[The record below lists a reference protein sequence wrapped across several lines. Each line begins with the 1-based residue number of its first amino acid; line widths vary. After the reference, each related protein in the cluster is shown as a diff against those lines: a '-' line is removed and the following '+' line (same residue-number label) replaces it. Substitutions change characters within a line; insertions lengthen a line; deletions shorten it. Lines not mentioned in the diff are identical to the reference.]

1 MPLNE
6 NEKTQEME
14 IVGSNP
20 ETSFEQETES
30 KAVNFAEI
38 VQDSELE
45 EPKAPVSEED
55 TGSLE
60 TLSQKNDSDGRTDSS
75 IKEHSD
81 GRMIGRTDGKSD
93 GAKEAEVAKEG
104 DDGDLQAQIDLLKQM
119 IAEQKAAENENY
131 ANIRTDV
138 ARNAINTNQTGRR
151 AKKALIIAVIV
162 AVVCAL
168 IVAAL
173 TFGKGLI
180 FPEQQNNN
188 EQATEQTTEDRH
200 DVISLT
206 GGDHDHDWETNMVTV
221 EAPLLTKNIEHAAEY
236 EDKQVLHT
244 VCNTCHKTIDGSTAE
259 HTKETGHASFTT
271 NVPVV
276 EKVKVKDAWTE
287 TVTVQEYQSKTVQNG
302 EKCRI
307 CGQLR
312 NEKSM
317 DELMAQLGFKS
328 SVDE

>member
-1 MPLNE
+1 MPLNDT
-6 NEKTQEME
+6 EKTQEMKP
-14 IVGSNP
+14 IGSDILP
-20 ETSFEQETES
+20 DTEQETGTEP

-38 VQDSELE
+38 VQNTEVDEATS
-45 EPKAPVSEED
+45 S
-55 TGSLE
+55 
-60 TLSQKNDSDGRTDSS
+60 TDSGVS
-75 IKEHSD
+75 IPEKESS
-81 GRMIGRTDGKSD
+81 KSAD
-93 GAKEAEVAKEG
+93 DTAMPE
-104 DDGDLQAQIDLLKQM
+104 DGDLQAQIDLLKAM
-119 IAEQKAAENENY
+119 IAEQKATEQEKY
-131 ANIRTDV
+131 DSIRTDV
-138 ARNAINTNQTGRR
+138 SRNAINTNQTQRR
-151 AKKALIIAVIV
+151 AKKALIIAIIV
-162 AVVCAL
+162 AIVCAAIAGVL
-168 IVAAL
+168 I
-173 TFGKGLI
+173 FGRGLI
-180 FPEQQNNN
+180 LPEQNN
-188 EQATEQTTEDRH
+188 EQQATEQTTEERH

-221 EAPLLTKNIEHAAEY
+221 EAPLLTKQVEHAAEY

-244 VCNTCHKTIDGSTAE
+244 VCNTCHKTIDGTTAD

-271 NVPVV
+271 NVPVT

-307 CGQLR
+307 CGELR